1 MATAREVAF
10 DLVDQDPGLERL
22 PDLAEEIRFLVDEED
37 RDFLF
42 KS

>member
-1 MATAREVAF
+1 
-10 DLVDQDPGLERL
+10 VDT
-22 PDLAEEIRFLVDEED
+22 PDLAEEIRYLVDQED